1 MPRTTAPVFNAVLA
15 AALRGKYPG
24 GECQVGAEQTAVLRE
39 KGRRP
44 DIVVRPANSLPV
56 IVETEFEPARS
67 VEEDARKRLGQT
79 FAGGGG
85 AVEQVVA
92 VQIPARAAQVPQE
105 ELAAHIAQ
113 TEFRYCVFT
122 GADAAIVRWPERGW
136 LRGGMA
142 ELATCIELSSLSES
156 RIARGADQLET
167 FVMEVALD
175 VRRWASPE
183 MLKEIADTLRQ
194 QDGEQTTRMAVAI
207 LTNAFCFHRAIE
219 GQHGIPPLSSFDR
232 PPSGYSRL
240 RLMNCWQRILAEV
253 NYYPIFDIALR
264 ILRPLPT
271 LESKQLAQQLMLLTE
286 ELSAIGATSLQDMS
300 GRLFQRLIA
309 DRKFLATFYTLPSS
323 SALLAE
329 LAVSRLE
336 RDWSNADEILR
347 LQVGDLACGTGTLIG
362 AAYHALRVRH
372 RRAGG
377 DDAVLHG
384 SMMEHS
390 LIAADIMPAATH
402 LTAAMLSSAHPAR
415 TFSGTQIITMPYGE
429 QPRGSGRRI
438 AIGSLDLIES
448 ETALPLFGTGQKRVH
463 GRRQGQSDE
472 QATRARLG
480 HGALDVTIMNPPFTR
495 PTNHEAADVPV
506 PSFAGFS
513 TSKKEQ
519 KAMSQRLSQIR
530 RDQPMPAGHG
540 NAGLA
545 SNFVD
550 LAHIK
555 TAPGGVLAL
564 VLPATCLQ
572 GRSWSGVRQ
581 LLRQEYRDLMIVSI
595 AATGN
600 TDRAFSADTGMAE
613 VLVVATRKSPGEES
627 SDMACFV
634 NLDRR
639 PATLLEAVETARA
652 IRRAGP
658 ELRQGPLEVADEAYA
673 GNILHAPFQQTGC
686 AGLKD
691 FTLAQAAMALPEGRL
706 LLPRRAR
713 ARSLPTT
720 RLEELGAR
728 GPLDR
733 DINGAELN
741 RSGQPRGPFKIG
753 PRRDARGVSQYPA
766 LWQHDARRETRL
778 VVIPEAEGFP
788 RAGCSRRAAE
798 LWERTATRLHFNRDF
813 RLNSQPLAACCTQEP
828 SLGGPAWPNFRAA
841 RQSWERPLALWANTT
856 LGLIS
861 FWWMGTRQQ
870 LGRARVTVSALPELT
885 VLDPRTLSR
894 SQIAKAGRLFR
905 EFQDQEL
912 RPANEAYRDEVRK
925 ALDRAVLVELLELP
939 KTLLGGLDLLRDQWC
954 REPSVHGGQDTQPD

>member
-1 MPRTTAPVFNAVLA
+1 MPRTTEPVFNAALA

-79 FAGGGG
+79 FAGGGP
-85 AVEQVVA
+85 VEQVVA
-92 VQIPARAAQVPQE
+92 VQIPARAARVPQE
-105 ELAAHIAQ
+105 DLAVRIAEM
-113 TEFRYCVFT
+113 EFRYCVFT
-122 GADAAIVRWPERGW
+122 GAAPEIARWPERGW

-142 ELATCIELSSLSES
+142 NMATCIELSSLSES
-156 RIARGADQLET
+156 RIARGTDQLET
-167 FVMEVALD
+167 CVMEVALD
-175 VRRWASPE
+175 LRERTPPGV
-183 MLKEIADTLRQ
+183 LKQIADTLRQ

-207 LTNAFCFHRAIE
+207 LANAFCFHRAIE
-219 GQHGIPPLSSFDR
+219 GQHGVPALSSFER

-240 RLMNCWQRILAEV
+240 NLMRCWQRILAEV
-253 NYYPIFDIALR
+253 NYYPIFDIALK
-264 ILRPLPT
+264 ILTPLPT
-271 LESKQLAQQLMLLTE
+271 REGKELARRLALLAE
-286 ELSAIGATSLQDMS
+286 DLSETGATSLQDMS
-300 GRLFQRLIA
+300 GRLFQRLIV
-309 DRKFLATFYTLPSS
+309 DREFLATFYTLPSS

-329 LAVSRLE
+329 LAVARLD
-336 RDWSNADEILR
+336 RDWSNADDILR

-362 AAYHALRVRH
+362 AAYHALRVRY
-372 RRAGG
+372 RRSGG

-384 SMMEHS
+384 SMMENS

-402 LTAAMLSSAHPAR
+402 LTAAMLSSAHPTR

-463 GRRQGQSDE
+463 GRSRDQSDD
-472 QATRARLG
+472 QVARARLV
-480 HGALDVTIMNPPFTR
+480 HGALDVVIMNPPFTR

-513 TSKKEQ
+513 TSEEEQ
-519 KAMSQRLSQIR
+519 KAMSRRLTQIR
-530 RDQPMPAGHG
+530 RSQPMPAGHG

-572 GRSWSGVRQ
+572 GQSWSGVRK
-581 LLRQEYRDLMIVSI
+581 LLLQEYRDLMIVSI

-613 VLVVATRKSPGEES
+613 VLVVATKKISGEES

-639 PATLLEAVETARA
+639 PATLLEAVETARV

-658 ELRQGPLEVADEAYA
+658 ELRQGPLEVTDQGYS
-673 GNILHAPFQQTGC
+673 GNFLRAPFRQTGC

-691 FTLAQAAMALPEGRL
+691 FMLAQAAMALPEGRL
-706 LLPRRAR
+706 LLPRRSR
-713 ARSLPTT
+713 ALSLPTA
-720 RLEELGAR
+720 RLEELGER

-733 DINGAELN
+733 DINGAELS
-741 RSGQPRGPFKIG
+741 RGGRPRGPFKIG
-753 PRRDARGVSQYPA
+753 PKRDARGVSQYPA
-766 LWQHDARRETRL
+766 LWKHDARRETGL
-778 VVIPEAEGFP
+778 VVVPEAEGFP
-788 RAGCSRRAAE
+788 RAGCGKRAAE
-798 LWERTATRLHFNRDF
+798 LWERAATRLHFNRDF
-813 RLNSQPLAACCTQEP
+813 QLNSQPLAACCTQEP

-841 RQSWERPLALWANTT
+841 RKSWEKPLVLWANTT

-861 FWWMGTRQQ
+861 FWWVGTRQQ
-870 LGRARVTVSALPELT
+870 LGRARITLSALPELT
-885 VLDPRTLSR
+885 VLDPRALSR
-894 SQIAKAGRLFR
+894 GQITKAGRLFK
-905 EFQDQEL
+905 EFQGREL
-912 RPANEAYRDEVRK
+912 LPANEAYRDEIRK
-925 ALDRAVLVELLELP
+925 ELDRAVLVDLLELP
-939 KTLLGGLDLLRDQWC
+939 KTLLGGLELLREQWC
-954 REPSVHGGQDTQPD
+954 REPSVHGGQDTRPD